1 MCGITGWI
9 DWQQNLTQQRTVL
22 DRMTAALTHRGPD
35 DSGTWIS
42 VHAALGHRR
51 LSVVDPEG
59 GSQPMLRQAGN
70 RRYVIVYNGEL
81 YNTSELRSELVS
93 RGHKFRSHSDTEV
106 LLASY
111 IEWGSLC
118 VEKLN
123 GIYAFAV
130 WNDIEQS
137 LFMARDRLGVK
148 PLFYSLYQH
157 GLLFGSE
164 LKALLAHPNVK
175 PRVDAEGLAE
185 IFYLGPSRTPGHGVF
200 KNINELK
207 PGHWMLFNRSGIK
220 IKRYW
225 QLKSEPHLDDPKTTA
240 LKVRELLADSVK
252 RQLVADVPVCTFLSG
267 GIDSSALTAFA
278 DREFKKQNAGPLHT
292 YSIDYVDNDKNFH
305 VSEFQPSSDNDWIE
319 LVSENLNT
327 KHHYVYV
334 DTPQLT
340 GALTTAVTARDLPG
354 MADIDSSLYLFC
366 QEIKQNATVAL
377 SGECADEIFGGYPWF
392 HNSESLNANTF
403 PWLRYLNQRTELL
416 SPQILEKIDPY
427 EYVNQRYQETINEV
441 PKLAGENK
449 EESRRREMFYLNMM
463 WFMANLL
470 ERKDR
475 MSMAT
480 GLEVRVPFCD
490 HRLVEYVWNIPWEMK
505 NYGEQEKG
513 ILRHALDGILP
524 KPILQR
530 RKSPY
535 PKTHNPNYMAAVS
548 GWLKNILQD
557 GTSPLLPLINVEKVK
572 SLLKPTKDT
581 FNKPWFGQ
589 LMTGPQLMAYLC
601 QVDYWLREYQ
611 VDITFST

>member
-185 IFYLGPSRTPGHGVF
+185 IFYLGPSRTPGHGIF

-225 QLKSEPHLDDPKTTA
+225 QLKSEPHLDGPETTA

-278 DREFKKQNAGPLHT
+278 DREFKKKNAGPLHT

-505 NYGEQEKG
+505 NYGGQEKG